1 MNKENKSF
9 LGPFIK
15 TSIFMILFLLV
26 LVLVKTVDVAK
37 IGENNTDMG
46 LSTINDAFYQQ
57 LKTINEPFYKI
68 TKYMGSYRPPM
79 RKLFTKLLLR

>member
-15 TSIFMILFLLV
+15 TSVFMILFLLV

-37 IGENNTDMG
+37 IGENNRIFM
-46 LSTINDAFYQQ
+46 Q
-57 LKTINEPFYKI
+57 KI
-68 TKYMGSYRPPM
+68 SKEF
-79 RKLFTKLLLR
+79 LCDFQICFECLDH